1 MNEIHEKDNSTME
14 ITSDQQPQAEEAGD
28 EAQAQ
33 DSEDNMPPE
42 SDIEAQKKRLE
53 VEKLQAEV
61 DEITGRTRGAS
72 AIVARWSGITGL
84 LVTILGLGA
93 GGAGLY
99 YGYQDFSTRSE
110 NESLRRAR
118 QLDFEVGREI
128 IELSQ
133 NLSDADKTKRTGA
146 AILLS
151 SYEEHS
157 VPILVANL
165 HTEDQA
171 LAGAIVRSLG
181 LILEKPRL
189 REKPELVA
197 GPLIEET
204 EILVA
209 GELKKSGPNT
219 LAMSTFIDALG
230 KLFAGSQNKAVLDAL
245 QRLETLVHQDSLD
258 AALRAKLHNV
268 ERKINQ
274 ARSAVSGS

>member
-1 MNEIHEKDNSTME
+1 ME
-14 ITSDQQPQAEEAGD
+14 ITSDQQPRIEEAED
-28 EAQAQ
+28 EVQVE
-33 DSEDNMPPE
+33 DSEDNMPTDPNIDE
-42 SDIEAQKKRLE
+42 QKKRLE
-53 VEKLQAEV
+53 VDKLQAEV
-61 DEITGRTRGAS
+61 DEINGRTQGAS

-84 LVTILGLGA
+84 LVTIVGLGA

-110 NESLRRAR
+110 NESMRRAR

-133 NLSDADKTKRTGA
+133 NLSDADKTKRTSA

-151 SYEEHS
+151 AYEEHS

-189 REKPELVA
+189 REKPEQVA
-197 GPLIEET
+197 SPLIEET

-209 GELKKSGPNT
+209 GELIKSEPNT
-219 LAMSTFIDALG
+219 LAMSTFVDALG
-230 KLFAGSQNKAVLDAL
+230 KLFAGSQNQAVLDAL
-245 QRLETLVHQDSLD
+245 QRLDIMLHQDSFDD
-258 AALRAKLHNV
+258 AMRQKLQNV
-268 ERKINQ
+268 ERKIGQ
-274 ARSAVSGS
+274 ARSVVAGS